1 MRETPQLERV
11 LNDDFKS
18 NTPSDETIRDIINL
32 GDNITKLVTV
42 EDLPLSHIHH
52 TYPYIQ
58 TTIHATMKTVEVKIT
73 DDQGFIEKLF
83 QFDSKQPM
91 QSVRVISQQTGFDT
105 RLILLLNEHL
115 TKFQN
120 SNYIIQH
127 VTPNMVRI
135 VNEIILER
143 LCLKN

>member
-1 MRETPQLERV
+1 MRPTPQVERV

-115 TKFQN
+115 AKFQN
-120 SNYIIQH
+120 SNYVIQY

>member
-11 LNDDFKS
+11 LNTEFK
-18 NTPSDETIRDIINL
+18 THLPSDETIRDIINL

-73 DDQGFIEKLF
+73 DDMGFIEKLF
-83 QFDSKQPM
+83 QFDNKKPM
-91 QSVRVISQQTGFDT
+91 QVVRVISQQDGFDT

-115 TKFQN
+115 SKFQN
-120 SNYIIQH
+120 SNYVIQE

>member
-11 LNDDFKS
+11 LNTEFK
-18 NTPSDETIRDIINL
+18 THLPSDETIRDIINL
-32 GDNITKLVTV
+32 GDNITKLVT
-42 EDLPLSHIHH
+42 EQDLPLSHIHH

-73 DDQGFIEKLF
+73 DDMGFIEKLF
-83 QFDSKQPM
+83 QFDNKKPM
-91 QSVRVISQQTGFDT
+91 QVVRVISQQDGFDT

-115 TKFQN
+115 SKFQN
-120 SNYIIQH
+120 SNYVIQE

>member
-11 LNDDFKS
+11 LNSEFK
-18 NTPSDETIRDIINL
+18 THAPSDETIRDIINL

-52 TYPYIQ
+52 TYPHIQ

-73 DDQGFIEKLF
+73 DDMGFIEKLF
-83 QFDSKQPM
+83 QFDNKKTM
-91 QSVRVISQQTGFDT
+91 QVVRVISQQTGFDT

-115 TKFQN
+115 SKFQN
-120 SNYIIQH
+120 SNYIVQE
-127 VTPNMVRI
+127 VTPNMVSI

-143 LCLKN
+143 LCLRK

>member
-120 SNYIIQH
+120 SNYVIQH
-127 VTPNMVRI
+127 VTPYLVRF

>member
-1 MRETPQLERV
+1 MRPTPQVERV

-42 EDLPLSHIHH
+42 EDLPLLTIHH

-58 TTIHATMKTVEVKIT
+58 ATIHAVMKTVEVQIT
-73 DDQGFIEKLF
+73 DNVGFIERLF
-83 QFDSKQPM
+83 LFDNKKTFQM
-91 QSVRVISQQTGFDT
+91 VRVISQQTGFET

-115 TKFQN
+115 TQYQN
-120 SNYIIQH
+120 SNYH
-127 VTPNMVRI
+127 VRGVTPEMVTV
-135 VNEIILER
+135 VNEIVRER
-143 LCLKN
+143 LCQN